1 MSDPQREAELAVD
14 EFLKMRAQIL
24 GELSP
29 EALARVAAIFEERSK
44 KSEKR
49 P

>member
-29 EALARVAAIFEERSK
+29 EVLRCVAAIFERSMK
-44 KSEKR
+44 KEKTQ
-49 P
+49 